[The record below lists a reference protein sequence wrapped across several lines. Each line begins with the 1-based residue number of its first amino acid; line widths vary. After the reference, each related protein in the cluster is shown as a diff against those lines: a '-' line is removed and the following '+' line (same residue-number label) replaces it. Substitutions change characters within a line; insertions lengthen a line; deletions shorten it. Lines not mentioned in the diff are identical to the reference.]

1 MAVAEATA
9 VVARVD
15 ADTMRVDADTTTTK
29 TDAADITS
37 IREVAADTTTKTFLQ
52 INAD

>member
-1 MAVAEATA
+1 

-15 ADTMRVDADTTTTK
+15 ADTMRVDADITTTK

>member
-1 MAVAEATA
+1 MKFCFSVC
-9 VVARVD
+9 RF
-15 ADTMRVDADTTTTK
+15 
-29 TDAADITS
+29 DAADITS